1 MNMITV
7 KIDVTKVDKAR
18 LFEGKNGAKYLDLVL
33 IERQDQYGN
42 DYMAVQ
48 GVTKE
53 ERLAGVKGAI
63 LGNGKHI
70 GGQQQQRRPQ
80 GQPSGQVRRAGE
92 ANASMTRTQAA
103 ATQSQDDDS
112 SDIPF

>member
-33 IERQDQYGN
+33 IESQSDRYGN
-42 DYMAVQ
+42 DFMVVQ
-48 GVTKE
+48 SVTKE

-63 LGNGKHI
+63 LGNGKHL
-70 GGQQQQRRPQ
+70 GQRQDNRPQ
-80 GQPSGQVRRAGE
+80 GQPSGRV
-92 ANASMTRTQAA
+92 TRQMPAQAPV
-103 ATQSQDDDS
+103 DDS
-112 SDIPF
+112 DPFSF